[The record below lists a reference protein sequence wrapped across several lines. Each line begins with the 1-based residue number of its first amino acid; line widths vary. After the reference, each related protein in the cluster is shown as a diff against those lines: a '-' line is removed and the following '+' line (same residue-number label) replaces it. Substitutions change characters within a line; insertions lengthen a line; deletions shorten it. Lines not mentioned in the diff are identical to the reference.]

1 MERQPY
7 RFNELFSGN
16 WELFQKVLQNPETVF
31 VYDNDGIFSDT
42 SKEVYKRF
50 SQKYGVPVKTSDI
63 DGWTY
68 LTNVARSAGLS
79 EDDIRHAE
87 DDFYNPDVLEKS
99 QNILYIRPVIQKTIS
114 YYGAKNN
121 FILTS
126 RDSEFKDVTL
136 DWFERKFKGFLP
148 ENILIRDEKEE
159 ITGEEFKILNL
170 KKLALRAPWVVFVD
184 DALKFVKAALDAD
197 IENCLVVNIPQG
209 KVMPD
214 FRHEHLVVIKRF
226 PEDIQ
231 AVYPLMDA
239 LDRALNCTKPYLTCR

>member
-16 WELFQKVLQNPETVF
+16 WELFKKVLQNPETVF
-31 VYDNDGIFSDT
+31 VYDNDGIISDT

-50 SQKYGVPVKTSDI
+50 SQKYGILVKTSDI

-68 LTNVARSAGLS
+68 LTDVARSTGLS
-79 EDDIRHAE
+79 EDDIGHAE
-87 DDFYNPDVLEKS
+87 DDFYSPDVLEKS
-99 QNILYIRPVIQKTIS
+99 QNILYIKPVIQKTIS

-126 RDSEFKDVTL
+126 RDSEFKDVTIS
-136 DWFERKFKGFLP
+136 WFKRKFPEFLP
-148 ENILIRDEKEE
+148 GNILIRDGKKE
-159 ITGEEFKILNL
+159 ITGEEFKVESL
-170 KKLALRAPWVVFVD
+170 KELALKAPWVVFVD
-184 DALKFVKAALDAD
+184 DALKFVKAVLDAPD

-214 FRHEHLVVIKRF
+214 FRHERLVVIKRF
-226 PEDIQ
+226 PDRIQ

-239 LDRALNCTKPYLTCR
+239 LDRALNGTKPY